1 LRILVTAGAWL
12 LIMSLPNSAR
22 AQAPNSSNQ
31 SPYTLQVDSRV
42 VLTDVTVTDKQGNP
56 VTGLAVSDFQLFD
69 NGKPQKLASF
79 EEHRQRVEK
88 TESSAEPNLFSNDY
102 LQHPP
107 AQVNVLLFDTTT
119 IAVPDQMYLFQQMKL
134 FVDLLPVGTP
144 VAVFRRA
151 DAGTIQLASFTDDHA
166 TLMSVIG
173 RAIPRLQPPGS
184 WMASELDTLRQIAWY
199 LRQIPGRKNLLWF
212 TGGSNLFLGTNPM
225 AISMDPG
232 ARRAIYD
239 MLESE
244 RIAIYPID
252 ARGLTVVFGRA
263 AMVLAQQQMQMQ
275 QDATATGGT
284 AYVNTN
290 GLALTTQHILTTDGD
305 YYTLSYTPNN
315 LKNNSKWHRVE
326 VKLDREGHKLSYR
339 HGFFDD
345 RSNRSRPAV
354 PEGKAAS
361 VLQAGG
367 NKVDAASDHGEPI
380 LFSVKFLQASPVAPP
395 RASDYPLKYG
405 EARYVVEYSVPA
417 KEVRTALT
425 PGNSAL
431 DKLGTAVFVY
441 DQNGELVSRRA
452 MMFTLDVDEQKV
464 KDLADPKVTF
474 AETVNLPYGHNDV
487 YLGVWDMATAR
498 MGTVNANVEV
508 KKTQRR

>member
-1 LRILVTAGAWL
+1 MRILVTAGACL
-12 LIMSLPNSAR
+12 LFMSLPNPAR
-22 AQAPNSSNQ
+22 AQAPNSSKQ
-31 SPYTLQVDSRV
+31 PSYTLRVDSRV

-56 VTGLAVSDFQLFD
+56 VTGLAVSDFRILD

-79 EEHRQRVEK
+79 EEHRQRIEQ
-88 TESSAEPNLFSNDY
+88 TEVSAEPNSFSNDY
-102 LQHPP
+102 LEHPP

-119 IAVPDQMYLFQQMKL
+119 IAVADQMYLFQQMKL
-134 FVDLLPVGTP
+134 FVDLLPAGTP

-166 TLMSVIG
+166 KLMAAIG

-184 WMASELDTLRQIAWY
+184 WMASELDTLQQIAWY

-212 TGGSNLFLGTNPM
+212 NGGSNAFLGTNPT

-232 ARRAIYD
+232 ARRVIYD
-239 MLESE
+239 LLESE

-252 ARGLTVVFGRA
+252 ARGLTVVFGEA
-263 AMVLAQQQMQMQ
+263 AMVLARQQMQME

-290 GLALTTQHILTTDGD
+290 GLALSTQHILQTDGD

-315 LKNNSKWHRVE
+315 LKNNNKWHRVE
-326 VKLDREGHKLSYR
+326 VKLDQEGHKLSYR

-345 RSNRSRPAV
+345 RLNRSGPA
-354 PEGKAAS
+354 GKATS

-367 NKVDAASDHGEPI
+367 NKVDATSDRGEPI
-380 LFSVKFLQASPVAPP
+380 HFSVKLLQASPVAPP

-405 EARYVVEYSVPA
+405 ETRYVVEYSIPA

-425 PGNSAL
+425 QGSYTL
-431 DKLGTAVFVY
+431 DKLGTAVFIY

-452 MMFTLDVDEQKV
+452 MKFSLDVDEQKV
-464 KDLADPKVTF
+464 KDLADPKLTF

-498 MGTVNANVEV
+498 MGTVNADVEV